1 MTVSKATQ
9 LFSRHVAMGFKHY
22 REKKET
28 ATDFKYTAPTER
40 MTLLLNDCF
49 DIINGRFPQEGINR
63 SSWEKKKLKI
73 SLESCGQSMTI
84 LPRTLG
90 SIFFAFFLSTTRK
103 RLPPEM
109 KTSTDAGEILV
120 AYKQCLVYKF
130 RECEKEAKEIKKNL
144 KDSLQKEFLVRYS
157 NEIPDGK
164 SDTTRD
170 QLVYD
175 FCGYIIHTQN
185 EFYLR
190 RIMLR
195 NSSSESIMNRV

>member
-1 MTVSKATQ
+1 
-9 LFSRHVAMGFKHY
+9 
-22 REKKET
+22 
-28 ATDFKYTAPTER
+28 
-40 MTLLLNDCF
+40 
-49 DIINGRFPQEGINR
+49 
-63 SSWEKKKLKI
+63 
-73 SLESCGQSMTI
+73 
-84 LPRTLG
+84 
-90 SIFFAFFLSTTRK
+90 
-103 RLPPEM
+103 M

-175 FCGYIIHTQN
+175 FCGYIIHTHN
-185 EFYLR
+185 EVCGTCKDC
-190 RIMLR
+190 IMLCGIALDCHVCR
-195 NSSSESIMNRV
+195 LRMKSSFFKVVFRCWFL